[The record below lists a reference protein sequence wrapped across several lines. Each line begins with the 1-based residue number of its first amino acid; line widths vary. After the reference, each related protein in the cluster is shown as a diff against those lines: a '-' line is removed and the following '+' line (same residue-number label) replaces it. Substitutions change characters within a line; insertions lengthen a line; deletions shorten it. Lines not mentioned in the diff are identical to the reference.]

1 MCFHREEIPGR
12 FGDFPDVSA
21 DVGGLLEQGTR
32 ARRPSNCTRLRQI
45 MSKLK
50 RILCPVDFSSASRR
64 ALQFAVAMQG
74 ARDAQVTA
82 LHVGRCIS
90 LFPALVAGVEPAVVP
105 FPQRGERALNAA
117 RFVEP
122 FATPYRPID
131 IVFDEGN
138 VADVIV
144 ATASRLKSDLIVI
157 GTHGRGRL
165 SHQLIGSVA
174 ADVVRNATCPVLVV
188 GPACEVP
195 PTTGGFRRIIR
206 GPSASERRYA
216 EQFAEGPGS
225 SPFCLAT
232 GGYDE
237 IHQMVEVVKPD
248 LLVISRHSDAAD
260 RLMQHATYALLAVGP
275 TQPSSSAPA

>member
-1 MCFHREEIPGR
+1 MI
-12 FGDFPDVSA
+12 S
-21 DVGGLLEQGTR
+21 R
-32 ARRPSNCTRLRQI
+32 ARHGAR
-45 MSKLK
+45 
-50 RILCPVDFSSASRR
+50 
-64 ALQFAVAMQG
+64 FAVAMQR
-74 ARDAQVTA
+74 ARHARVTA
-82 LHVGRCIS
+82 LHVGRRIS
-90 LFPALVAGVEPAVVP
+90 LFPALVAGIEPAVVP
-105 FPQRGERALNAA
+105 FPQRGERALDAA

-122 FATPYRPID
+122 FANRCRPID

-144 ATASRLKSDLIVI
+144 TTASRLRSDLVVI

-188 GPACEVP
+188 GPACEAP

-206 GPSASERRYA
+206 GPSAQERRYA
-216 EQFAEGPGS
+216 EQFAEGPES
-225 SPFCLAT
+225 SLFCLAT

-248 LLVISRHSDAAD
+248 LVVISRHNEAAD
-260 RLMQHATYALLAVGP
+260 RLTQHATYALLAVGP
-275 TQPSSSAPA
+275 TQASSSARQPGVVV